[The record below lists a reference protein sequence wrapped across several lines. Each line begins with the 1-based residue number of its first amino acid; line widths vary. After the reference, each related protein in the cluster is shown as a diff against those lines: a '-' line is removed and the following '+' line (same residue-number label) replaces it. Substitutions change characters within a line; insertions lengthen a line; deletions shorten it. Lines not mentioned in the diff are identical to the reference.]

1 MATIFAVYNL
11 KENQRTDE
19 YDNYLIKTKIPGIG
33 VHLSAQTLK
42 PGR

>member
-33 VHLSAQTLK
+33 GA
-42 PGR
+42 P